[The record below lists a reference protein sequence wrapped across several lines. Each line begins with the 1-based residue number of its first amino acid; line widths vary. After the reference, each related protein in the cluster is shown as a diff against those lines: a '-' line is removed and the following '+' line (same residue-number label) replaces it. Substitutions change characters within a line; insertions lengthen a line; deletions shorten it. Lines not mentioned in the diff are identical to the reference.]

1 LEGTVSAQALA
12 VSLADLHALILRL
25 PDVFPEGAEDG
36 TTVDN
41 AASSTSPPLPELPF
55 DYYYVVFQ
63 PLTLE
68 PEQPVAA
75 SLADDLDDI
84 RADLRRGLRLFDA
97 GRAEAACWEWRL
109 SFRSHWGAHLTN
121 AQRALYCHLCT

>member
-12 VSLADLHALILRL
+12 VSFANLHALILRL
-25 PDVFPEGAEDG
+25 PDVFPEDENDD
-36 TTVDN
+36 TVVDES
-41 AASSTSPPLPELPF
+41 ALATSPPLPELPF
-55 DYYYVVFQ
+55 DYYYVIMQ

-68 PEQPVAA
+68 PEQPVVA

-84 RADLRRGLRLFDA
+84 RADLRRGLRLFEA
-97 GRAEAACWEWRL
+97 GRVEAACWEWRL

-121 AQRALYCHLCT
+121 AQRALYCHLRT